1 MYVLH
6 FPITILTRSPCSTP
20 RQEDALLA
28 LRDIVLRYP
37 VSPVYLTALHPIFI
51 RACVATRNF
60 EIARPVLENFITE
73 VDPRAFPVTYLD
85 NLIYHY
91 GGGVAF
97 AVLRQWEE
105 AQDFFEIVIGAP
117 VSGNPSAIQLEA
129 AKKLALVHLLRH
141 GQLVNLPKYVHPMLN
156 KLVRNSPYGAL
167 AKAYPSGAY
176 ITVMEKEEKVFKGDN
191 NWGLVNL
198 VVEKAPRW
206 KLKTLNKTY
215 QTLSLS
221 EIAKEIGMPNDGS
234 LRGLVETM
242 VRLFL
247 SSHPSSG
254 QERMADVRCRSRR
267 GKSLRHYRRITL

>member
-1 MYVLH
+1 M
-6 FPITILTRSPCSTP
+6 
-20 RQEDALLA
+20 QESALVA

-37 VSPVYLTALHPIFI
+37 VAPVYLTALHPIFL

-60 EIARPVLENFITE
+60 ELARPVLDNFITE

-91 GGGVAF
+91 SGGVALS
-97 AVLRQWEE
+97 VLRQWEE
-105 AQDFFEIVIGAP
+105 AQDFFEIVVGAP

-129 AKKLALVHLLRH
+129 AKKLALVHLIRH

-198 VVEKAPRW
+198 AVEKAPRW

-221 EIAKEIGMPNDGS
+221 EIAKEISMPNDAS
-234 LRGLVETM
+234 LRELVETM
-242 VRLFL
+242 VRPLRIPL
-247 SSHPSSG
+247 RNPWLTSVAGQGGRNHGSISG
-254 QERMADVRCRSRR
+254 R
-267 GKSLRHYRRITL
+267 

>member
-1 MYVLH
+1 L
-6 FPITILTRSPCSTP
+6 
-20 RQEDALLA
+20 QENALVA

-37 VSPVYLTALHPIFI
+37 VAPVYLTALHPIFL
-51 RACVATRNF
+51 RACVATRKF
-60 EIARPVLENFITE
+60 ELARTVLENFITE

-91 GGGVAF
+91 SGGVAF
-97 AVLRQWEE
+97 SVLRQWEE
-105 AQDFFEIVIGAP
+105 AQDFFEIVVGAP

-176 ITVMEKEEKVFKGDN
+176 ITVMEKEEKVFKSDN

-221 EIAKEIGMPNDGS
+221 EIAKEISMPNDGS
-234 LRGLVETM
+234 LRELVETM
-242 VRLFL
+242 VRLLFTSPNGPL
-247 SSHPSSG
+247 G
-254 QERMADVRCRSRR
+254 
-267 GKSLRHYRRITL
+267 